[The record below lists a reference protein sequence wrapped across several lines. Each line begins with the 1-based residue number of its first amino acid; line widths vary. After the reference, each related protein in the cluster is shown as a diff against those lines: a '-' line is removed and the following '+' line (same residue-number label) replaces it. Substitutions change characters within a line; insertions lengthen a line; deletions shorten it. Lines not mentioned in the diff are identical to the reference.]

1 MTTTVDTR
9 RRRRADA
16 ERSIASIV
24 RAATEVLSRRPD
36 ASMTEIAAAA
46 GVGRVTLYAHF
57 PSRELLL
64 AAAIESA
71 VGHASAALDAAD
83 MDDGS
88 AVRALGR
95 LVRSGWSSIDQY
107 QGLLA
112 ASGELTPARLRSH
125 HAGVLTRIERLVDR
139 GQAAGEFRT
148 DLPRAWLVT
157 VCYSLFHAA
166 AQEVREGRLDS
177 TAATEVIEATL
188 VSALTTP
195 AGAMPVGSGRPSR

>member
-1 MTTTVDTR
+1 MLGVTTTVR

-24 RAATEVLSRRPD
+24 DAAVDGFSRRPD
-36 ASMTEIAAAA
+36 VSMTEIAAAA

-57 PSRELLL
+57 PSREALL
-64 AAAIESA
+64 AAAVEAA
-71 VGHASAALDAAD
+71 VAHASAAIDDAD
-83 MDDGS
+83 LDDGS

-95 LVRSGWSSIDQY
+95 LVRSGWSSIERY

-112 ASGELTPARLRSH
+112 VSGEISPSRLRSH
-125 HAGVLTRIERLVDR
+125 HAGVLVRIERLVAR

-148 DLPRAWLVT
+148 DLPREWLVA

-166 AQEVREGRLDS
+166 AHEVREGRLD
-177 TAATEVIEATL
+177 AATATVVL
-188 VSALTTP
+188 ESTLIAALGIAP
-195 AGAMPVGSGRPSR
+195 PGH

>member
-1 MTTTVDTR
+1 MPGVTATAHPR

-24 RAATEVLSRRPD
+24 GAAVEVLSRRPD

-57 PSRELLL
+57 PSREVLLE
-64 AAAIESA
+64 AAIESA
-71 VGHASAALDAAD
+71 VEHASAALHAAD
-83 MDDGS
+83 IDEGS

-95 LVRSGWSSIDQY
+95 LVRSGWTSIDRY

-112 ASGELTPARLRSH
+112 AGGELPPARLRSH
-125 HAGVLTRIERLVDR
+125 HAGVLNRIERLVAR

-148 DLPRAWLVT
+148 DLPREWLVT
-157 VCYSLFHAA
+157 VCYSLFHTA
-166 AQEVREGRLDS
+166 AQEVREGRLNP
-177 TAATEVIEATL
+177 TTATEVLEATL
-188 VSALTTP
+188 LGTLT
-195 AGAMPVGSGRPSR
+195 ACA